1 MNLWDRSIAVSFGPK
16 GAENEGVK
24 ITGLRISFE
33 ITKTSESTP
42 NTAKINIYNLSPEH
56 RALLETSEDLGVILE
71 TGYGGNLEELFAGD
85 IKLAKTESSADKLE
99 GLAVTTLNQ
108 GPDKVTTIEA
118 VSGHFAIEQAT
129 VDKSYAE
136 KTSTVTILSDVI
148 NSFSGKGVYVGN
160 ALNFVKSGAIVDK
173 IAQMGMV
180 LSGPSSTHMDNL
192 SSNLGLEWSIQDNDM
207 QIISQDGKTT
217 EDAVL
222 LNQDTGLIGSPIWK
236 KDGIEFTA
244 LINPK
249 IKPGRAVAIS
259 IESKQYTGFF
269 RVWRAVFSGDSHDQ
283 SWVVKAEAKE

>member
-16 GAENEGVK
+16 GKENEGVK

-56 RALLETSEDLGVILE
+56 RALLETSEDLGIILE

-99 GLAVTTLNQ
+99 GMAVTTLNQ
-108 GPDKVTTIEA
+108 GPDKATTIEA

-136 KTSTVTILSDVI
+136 KTSTVTVLSDVI

-283 SWVVKAEAKE
+283 SWFVKAEAKE